1 MPTLLVVDDEPSV
14 LGVFSRVFREDGVEV
29 VTATT
34 AAAGLSGFAER
45 NPDAVVLG
53 VLLPDG
59 CGLELFREIHQRDP
73 KVPVILT
80 TAGSESD
87 TAIEATRLGAFDYLV
102 KPLDYAEVRRLVGR
116 AFEIGRLSGDPVSL
130 GPEPGRLPAEADAL
144 VGRCLAMQAVYK
156 SIGRV
161 APQTVTVLIQGE
173 SGTGKELVAR
183 AVYKHSNRAEG
194 PFLVVTCAAIPE
206 TLLESELFGHER
218 GAFTGADR
226 CRIGKFEQ
234 SHGGTLFLDEIGD
247 MSLALQSKILRV
259 LQDQR
264 FERLGGSQTIATDV
278 RVIAATNRDLEG
290 MVAQGSFRSDLYY
303 RLNIYTI
310 VLPPLRARRED
321 LPLLI
326 DHFLRRINR
335 ELGKQVRGVAPE
347 ATDLLERYPWP
358 GNVRELQSV
367 LKRAV
372 LQTAGPVL
380 LADFLPE
387 NLRAGDA
394 GRRPLSPGS
403 VTDWEQLV
411 DRHWREGTDRLYD
424 EAIALAER
432 QVITRVLRRTAGNQL
447 RAAKILGITRTTLR
461 SKMRQLGISLERI
474 VHVGERDDDA

>member
-1 MPTLLVVDDEPSV
+1 MPTLLVVDDESSV
-14 LGVFSRVFREDGVEV
+14 SNVFSRIFREDGVEV
-29 VTATT
+29 VTAPT
-34 AAAGLSGFAER
+34 AAAGLATFDER
-45 NPDAVVLG
+45 RPDAVVLD
-53 VLLPDG
+53 VLLPDRS
-59 CGLELFREIHQRDP
+59 GLAVFREIHQLDP

-80 TAGSESD
+80 TDRSESD

-102 KPLDYAEVRRLVGR
+102 KPLDYGEVRRLVGR

-156 SIGRV
+156 AIGRV

-183 AVYKHSNRAEG
+183 AVYQHSNRAEG
-194 PFLVVTCAAIPE
+194 PFLVVNCAAIPE

-226 CRIGKFEQ
+226 RRIGKFEQ
-234 SHGGTLFLDEIGD
+234 CHGGTLFLDEIGD
-247 MSLALQSKILRV
+247 MPLSLQSKILRV

-264 FERLGGSQTIATDV
+264 FERLGGNQTIATDV
-278 RVIAATNRDLEG
+278 RIIAATNRDLEG

-326 DHFLRRINR
+326 DHFLRRVNR
-335 ELGKQVRGVAPE
+335 ELDKQVRGVAPE
-347 ATDLLERYPWP
+347 AMDRLERYAWP

-380 LADFLPE
+380 LADFLPD
-387 NLRAGDA
+387 NLRDGGPETRAA
-394 GRRPLSPGS
+394 SPGS

-411 DRHWREGTDRLYD
+411 DRGCREGTDRLYD
-424 EAIALAER
+424 EAVALAER
-432 QVITRVLRRTAGNQL
+432 QVITRVLRRTAGNQV

-461 SKMRQLGISLERI
+461 SKMRQHGISLER
-474 VHVGERDDDA
+474 VVQTGGDAE